1 MSSIKVVYLDQRYLA
16 EPIRLALTIG
26 GIDFEDERISH
37 KDVQERRANGEL
49 PFGQVPVVILGNDV
63 IMSQTS
69 ALLRWA
75 GQRAGLAESVKCD
88 EIEAALADVRIQ
100 MRPQWY
106 GCVLGRS
113 PVDGAFLVGLNESQK
128 TEVLDALEHII
139 LPARFK
145 SLERYVE
152 GPYMCGDALSVCDL
166 SWYNMCVGLLE
177 EWYCPGVTKAVLN
190 GCPKLINVAAR
201 VHAHP
206 AVKSWNEEHAYA
218 TPPELQTASLD

>member
-26 GIDFEDERISH
+26 GIDFEDERVSY
-37 KDVQERRANGEL
+37 KDIQERRANGGL
-49 PFGQVPVVILGNDV
+49 PFGQVPVIILDNNV

-88 EIEAALADVRIQ
+88 AVEAALADVRIQ

-113 PVDGAFLVGLNESQK
+113 PVDGALLVDLSESQK
-128 TEVLDALEHII
+128 TEVLDALQQIV
-139 LPARFK
+139 LPSRFK
-145 SLERYVE
+145 SLERQVE
-152 GPYMCGDALSVCDL
+152 EPYICGHALSVCDI

-177 EWYCPGVTKAVLN
+177 EWYCPGVTKAVLD
-190 GCPKLINVAAR
+190 GCPKLLNVAAR
-201 VHAHP
+201 VHNHP
-206 AVKSWNEEHAYA
+206 AVKSWNAQHGYA
-218 TPPELQTASLD
+218 TPPELQAAALE